1 MPKKSRDRRRQP
13 RTSKQIPLSLKDAD
27 PGILNK
33 VENISS
39 SGVLCH
45 TAKKLPL
52 MGRVAMEIAIE
63 IPVREPGMHHLHDG
77 AWNGP
82 QALARRIGALLDKES
97 HRVDFTQRGP
107 FDQHALRRDG
117 GIVASPFDGNGPAL
131 IRLEN
136 SAGRP

>member
-13 RTSKQIPLSLKDAD
+13 RTSKQVPLSLKDAD

-52 MGRVAMEIAIE
+52 MSRVAMKIAIE
-63 IPVREPGMHHLHDG
+63 MPDAFSDV
-77 AWNGP
+77 
-82 QALARRIGALLDKES
+82 
-97 HRVDFTQRGP
+97 
-107 FDQHALRRDG
+107 
-117 GIVASPFDGNGPAL
+117 VASVACEGVVVRSEKRPDEENNGYETAIFFTRMSERDREELERYVDHQLACELLAAL
-131 IRLEN
+131 
-136 SAGRP
+136 